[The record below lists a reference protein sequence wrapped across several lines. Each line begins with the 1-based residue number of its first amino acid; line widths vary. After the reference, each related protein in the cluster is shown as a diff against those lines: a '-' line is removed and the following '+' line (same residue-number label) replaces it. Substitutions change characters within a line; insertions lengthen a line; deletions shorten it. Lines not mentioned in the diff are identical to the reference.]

1 MSDSYKYID
10 PDFTYTDSETGLLRN
25 LQDIKDPEVL
35 LFVESGAV
43 TKRLQELFEHLI
55 KIKNIESLFEI
66 HKQLF
71 QDIYAW
77 PGKKRTVEISKDGKQ
92 LLTILT
98 LLFSYFAFG
107 QNSRSELAN
116 SKIYIRAT
124 YFDNKNEYIGLQ
136 TRTDLVDTIIENVKY
151 RKFKTSDFTDYSN
164 KQETKTFYET
174 FANGVYCLLDNS
186 KKVIHKINYQIDKE
200 QTSTIF
206 GKQSN
211 ILLEFIDTRNSYPR
225 DSLVATRKTPRK
237 YYQKDNSEIYLV
249 IIPDL
254 QSLVVSSNGD
264 FYTKQLMGDNY
275 NDITIGLQNNYTAST
290 KFDIQIGDEVQLF
303 YRRMWYNE
311 TTNFAEYKDKQFKN
325 FKYLSDTIVN
335 NTKTLK
341 FEVEGYN
348 YLSGSYESPQELLV
362 SVTDSGYNV
371 GYQFVSFQDYKTE
384 LKLVETEKGKDFFL
398 QGVTVDTVDGFTY
411 QKIVQAKSD
420 PYRYFILPFFP
431 MPFIEFGNVQ
441 GIITY
446 TKIKGVEKGK
456 KRERTY
462 ITNENNIRDIVSKKK
477 NEIEVII
484 YFVDKAEVEIEIQD
498 YETEKV
504 IGTLKGN
511 AKNGLNSFVVRS
523 VNFKKDKKYSVQ
535 INYKNKDSSG
545 SFSKSVTT
553 KY

>member
-1 MSDSYKYID
+1 MKHI
-10 PDFTYTDSETGLLRN
+10 
-25 LQDIKDPEVL
+25 
-35 LFVESGAV
+35 
-43 TKRLQELFEHLI
+43 
-55 KIKNIESLFEI
+55 
-66 HKQLF
+66 
-71 QDIYAW
+71 
-77 PGKKRTVEISKDGKQ
+77 
-92 LLTILT
+92 LTIFT

-124 YFDNKNEYIGLQ
+124 YFDKKNEYIGLQ

-151 RKFKTSDFTDYSN
+151 REFKTSDFTDYSD
-164 KQETKTFYET
+164 KQEAKTFYET

-186 KKVIHKINYQIDKE
+186 KKVVHKINYQIDKE
-200 QTSTIF
+200 QTGTIF

-225 DSLVATRKTPRK
+225 DSLVATKKTPRK

-254 QSLVVSSNGD
+254 QSLVVSSNGQ

-275 NDITIGLQNNYTAST
+275 NDITNGFKNNSTAST
-290 KFDIQIGDEVQLF
+290 KFDIQKGDEIQLF
-303 YRRMWYNE
+303 YRRKWYDD
-311 TTNFAEYKDKQFKN
+311 TTNIAEYQDKQFKN
-325 FKYLSDTIVN
+325 FKYLADTIVN

-348 YLSGSYESPQELLV
+348 YLSGSYKSPQMLLV
-362 SVTDSGYNV
+362 SVTDSGYYV
-371 GYQFVSFQDYKTE
+371 GYQFVPFQDYKTE
-384 LKLVETEKGKDFFL
+384 LKIVETEKGKDFFL

-446 TKIKGVEKGK
+446 TKIKGIEKGK
-456 KRERTY
+456 KRERQY
-462 ITNENNIRDIVSKKK
+462 ITDKNNIRDIISKSK
-477 NEIEVII
+477 NEIEVTI
-484 YFVDKAEVEIEIQD
+484 YFIDEAEVEIEIQD

-504 IGTLKGN
+504 LGTLKGK

-523 VNFKKDKKYSVQ
+523 DNFKKDKQYSVQ

-545 SFSKSVTT
+545 SFSNSVTT
-553 KY
+553 KN